1 MTVTTIKKPDT
12 DPIVA
17 LLLTLF
23 VIQIGHYVING
34 QQRKWLFCLLGVFIG
49 GAIFVLPGLFMNV
62 FSTVDACQTA
72 ERLKKGETIG
82 ENEYTLP
89 LLYKIVKIVDSE
101 ATCSAVVD

>member
-1 MTVTTIKKPDT
+1 MTVTTIKKPDA
-12 DPIVA
+12 DPTVA

-23 VIQIGHYVING
+23 VIQIGHYVVNG
-34 QQRKWLFCLLGVFIG
+34 QQRKWLFCLLGVFVG
-49 GAIFVLPGLFMNV
+49 GALCVLPGLFMNIL
-62 FSTVDACQTA
+62 STIDAYQTA

-89 LLYKIVKIVDSE
+89 LLYKIIKIVDSE